1 MHQKSLKA
9 LFHTPLQLICV
20 FPPVFQYTI
29 TQEVHTCFQETKL
42 TQYKQMFLEKGC
54 DGLEVIAAIMDDKLD
69 EIRLNLPNH
78 RTKILLMVSS
88 FRKKVLVEMP
98 SNSLVIQR
106 KVCYEL
112 LLLLC
117 FAYLT
122 YDGKCVT
129 DWYAVLYNTRQ
140 HTKQLCTL
148 THHFK
153 HK

>member
-1 MHQKSLKA
+1 
-9 LFHTPLQLICV
+9 
-20 FPPVFQYTI
+20 
-29 TQEVHTCFQETKL
+29 
-42 TQYKQMFLEKGC
+42 MFLEKGC
-54 DGLEVIAAIMDDKLD
+54 DGQEVIGAIMDDKID

-78 RTKILLMVSS
+78 RTK
-88 FRKKVLVEMP
+88 KVLVEKP

-129 DWYAVLYNTRQ
+129 VWYAVLYNTRQ
-140 HTKQLCTL
+140 HTKQLRTL